1 MNRLWPCL
9 WGPPGLSLTDA
20 IRSLALF
27 PLNCTVLPAS
37 PSGSAPGG
45 NPPASPSVISF
56 SGSRVGPRA
65 AMIFGFFAL
74 LALMAILAFDSV
86 HALNQLEMS
95 SAAVR
100 QDYLN
105 RERTLRDIRFS
116 LYESGNLLREY
127 SLVQPGSST
136 RDSYLKQL
144 HDLRDHA
151 NTSLDA
157 CLRSLPRDQASTFQR
172 LSNELSAYWLLAD
185 RIFIVDPTE
194 KNSFSLRNLALT
206 QRASVLSL
214 TGEVSDINELDFRQ
228 AEAQTSRVFAQTR
241 HRIRVVAIFAC
252 SLGLILAAST
262 ILYLSHLERQARE
275 KYEETLRSQRELKE
289 LSKRLVDAQ
298 EQERRAISRE
308 LHDQVGQSLT
318 ALLMDLQNLSD
329 TPAPTS
335 SLAAGLQKI
344 KLLAEEC
351 VSEVRNMALLLRP
364 SMLDDLGLIAALE
377 WQGREVSK
385 RSGVVVDVIEDQF
398 TDNLPEE
405 HRTCVYRVVQEALHN
420 CVKHA
425 HATRVRVIVQE
436 HDQVL
441 ALSIEDDGI
450 GFDPRRQRGMG
461 FLGMH
466 ERVTR
471 LGGNLQVDSLPG
483 HGTRLHVELPLAPA
497 PIPQGVSS

>member
-1 MNRLWPCL
+1 M
-9 WGPPGLSLTDA
+9 
-20 IRSLALF
+20 I
-27 PLNCTVLPAS
+27 
-37 PSGSAPGG
+37 SG
-45 NPPASPSVISF
+45 F
-56 SGSRVGPRA
+56 C
-65 AMIFGFFAL
+65 AL
-74 LALMAILAFDSV
+74 LILMAVLAFDSV
-86 HALNQLEMS
+86 HALNQLESS

-127 SLVQPGSST
+127 SLAQPDASS

-151 NTSLDA
+151 SSALDS
-157 CLRSLPRDQASTFQR
+157 CLRSLPRDQNSAFQK
-172 LSNELSAYWLLAD
+172 LGNELAAYWLLAD
-185 RIFIVDPTE
+185 RIFIVDPTAA
-194 KNSFSLRNLALT
+194 NSLSLRNLALT

-214 TGEVSDINELDFRQ
+214 TGEVGDINELDFRQ
-228 AEAQTSRVFAQTR
+228 AEAQISRVFAQTR
-241 HRIRVVAIFAC
+241 HRILAVAISAL
-252 SLGLILAAST
+252 SLGLFLAASA
-262 ILYLSHLERQARE
+262 IFYLSRLERHARE
-275 KYEETLRSQRELKE
+275 KYEETLRSQHELKE

-318 ALLMDLQNLSD
+318 ALLIDLQNLSD
-329 TPAPTS
+329 TPPPAS
-335 SLAAGLQKI
+335 ALAAGLQKI

-351 VSEVRNMALLLRP
+351 VNEVRNMALLLRP

-385 RSGVVVDVIEDQF
+385 RTGLVVDVIDSEFAD
-398 TDNLPEE
+398 DLPED
-405 HRTCVYRVVQEALHN
+405 HRTCIYRVVQEALHN

-425 HATRVRVIVQE
+425 HASRVRILVQE
-436 HDQVL
+436 HDHRL
-441 ALSIEDDGI
+441 LLSIEDDGI

-461 FLGMH
+461 FLGMQ

-471 LGGNLQVDSLPG
+471 LGGSLLLDSLPG
-483 HGTRLHVELPLAPA
+483 HGTRLRVELPLASTPV
-497 PIPQGVSS
+497 PQGVLS